1 MNNESSLKTAFWT
14 RHLDAWKDRA
24 VSIVEYCRTESLSR
38 SAFGYWRKK
47 LSAPKPPADG
57 FLKLKIPAHRTEGM
71 IYIRLRTGIE
81 IGIVSGT
88 EVSYVAE
95 LVGELER
102 S

>member
-1 MNNESSLKTAFWT
+1 MNTESSVKTAFWI
-14 RHLDAWKDRA
+14 RHIEAWKDRG
-24 VSIVEYCRTESLSR
+24 VSIVKYCETESLSR

-57 FLKLKIPAHRTEGM
+57 FLKLKVPAHRSDGM

-88 EVSYVAE
+88 EVRYVAE

>member
-1 MNNESSLKTAFWT
+1 
-14 RHLDAWKDRA
+14 
-24 VSIVEYCRTESLSR
+24 
-38 SAFGYWRKK
+38 
-47 LSAPKPPADG
+47 
-57 FLKLKIPAHRTEGM
+57 M

-88 EVSYVAE
+88 EVRYVAE